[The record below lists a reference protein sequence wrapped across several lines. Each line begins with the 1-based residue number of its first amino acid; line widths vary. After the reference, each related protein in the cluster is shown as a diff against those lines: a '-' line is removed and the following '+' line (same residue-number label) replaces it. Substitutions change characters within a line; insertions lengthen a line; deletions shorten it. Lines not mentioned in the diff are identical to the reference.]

1 MLSVWLWSGTPVW
14 WFNLFKGKLKWNGQS
29 LVKGKTKG
37 SYKRLACRGEE
48 TQSGE
53 ELCWDPGS
61 FRSTGI
67 SPCDHQGGAECHE
80 TGLNPIRA
88 EKTSLTNGDPHIKA
102 KVFKKKKK
110 KPCKFAC
117 HKPSKRSGRGRLKLA
132 SFGRSRARSESR
144 VKINQRIQC
153 WHLITRGDEFSQEG
167 QLLRAWTTGCV

>member
-1 MLSVWLWSGTPVW
+1 M
-14 WFNLFKGKLKWNGQS
+14 
-29 LVKGKTKG
+29 VKGKTKG

-88 EKTSLTNGDPHIKA
+88 EKTSLKRRPTHQSKSI
-102 KVFKKKKK
+102 KKKK

-132 SFGRSRARSESR
+132 SFGRSRAHSESR

-153 WHLITRGDEFSQEG
+153 WHLITRGDVFSREG
-167 QLLRAWTTGCV
+167 QLLRA